1 MLQYQAQSFQAV
13 RQAIAL
19 SLVTL
24 KECTIAVAPQVF
36 THPHYG
42 RMVHSLI
49 NVLQQLSV
57 TIAIAD
63 TTITLKP
70 HKMQSFTATIALHP
84 YCPIADI
91 FLCMAPAL
99 IKNEVQ
105 SDILF
110 HGVTHSQFSHSTG
123 FIRYGLAP
131 LLQQF
136 GCYLYSATKKFG
148 FYSATGTAAAK
159 VYPAI
164 HKHAGAIVTINRI
177 TGVKI
182 YIANI
187 NQEFALYQKQK
198 LAQKLSL
205 SDDTIHIVQIVNVT
219 NHGNA
224 VDVFFISDTIP
235 GMLSFTLPLYDANG
249 NFIFED
255 SMMDTFIEQVSK
267 ECQKYYDYLPLPI
280 IEEALPFIVSAGYE
294 YTIVKKLNPAIATT
308 ESYELCQLFAP

>member
-110 HGVTHSQFSHSTG
+110 HGVTHSQFSRSTG

-148 FYSATGTAAAK
+148 FYSATGTAATK

-164 HKHAGAIVTINRI
+164 HKHSGAIVTINRI

-235 GMLSFTLPLYDANG
+235 GMLSFTLPLYNENG
-249 NFIFED
+249 AFIFED
-255 SMMDTFIEQVSK
+255 SMMDRFIEQVAK
-267 ECQKYYDYLPLPI
+267 ECQKNYDYFPLPI
-280 IEEALPFIVSAGYE
+280 IEEALPFIVSAGHD
-294 YTIVKKLNPAIATT
+294 YTIVEKVNPAVATT

>member
-110 HGVTHSQFSHSTG
+110 HGVTHSQFSRSTG

-148 FYSATGTAAAK
+148 FYSATGTAATK

-235 GMLSFTLPLYDANG
+235 GMLSFTLPLYNENG
-249 NFIFED
+249 AFIFED
-255 SMMDTFIEQVSK
+255 SMMDRFIEQVAK
-267 ECQKYYDYLPLPI
+267 ECQKNYDYFPLPT

-294 YTIVKKLNPAIATT
+294 YTIVEKLNPAIATT
-308 ESYELCQLFAP
+308 ESYKLCQLFAP